1 MNIKNFVNYLG
12 RNSRIV
18 FAVAMFVG
26 VFLFWFVRYPHA
38 LSYQEQN
45 QLFLFTADYLVSDV
59 SKMGGLAAYLGEF
72 IVQFYYVEWLGAAM
86 LALVYVLLYVLL
98 SRVMKPSLALVPC
111 VLMLW
116 HYGDEN
122 VLLAYMMAAILALAA
137 YLAMKKMPVYSD
149 VVVVPALFWLAG
161 PMAWLYVVLRSIRQ
175 KLYFGLALAAY
186 SALVAAVIAFV
197 VLLQYPVQS
206 AFFGIGYY
214 AVPMTYPELQFVI
227 PLAVVLLS
235 LASEKLQ
242 NVRYLDYAA
251 ILSAVVL
258 SFCADKI
265 GFDKEKYE
273 VLKLDYQV
281 RNERWND
288 IISLSENHQ
297 MQNNYGSVCVNLALA
312 KTGQLPYRMFT
323 FYQSGPDALAM
334 GFVRDNL
341 TCIPTMEVFYHL
353 GMVNECM
360 RYAFDIQESILTG
373 KSSGRMTK
381 RIAECCLANGW
392 NDVAQ
397 KHLGMLRHSLFYRD
411 WAEKAAV
418 SPHLKAFRY
427 KDDFLYNYNEI
438 DKMFGMLFQS
448 NPKNKMALEYFL
460 GQMLLNCD
468 AQGFMQYLGWAG
480 QYGGYREMPEGY
492 ADAVRCIQ
500 QRGNVRYSNY
510 ADYLHSFMQRAQ
522 EMGVNI
528 NENNS
533 VH

>member
-26 VFLFWFVRYPHA
+26 VFLFWFVRYPYA

-59 SKMGGLAAYLGEF
+59 SKMGGLAAYFGEF

-122 VLLAYMMAAILALAA
+122 VLLAYMMAAILLLAA

-186 SALVAAVIAFV
+186 SAIVAAVLAFV

-214 AVPMTYPELQFVI
+214 AVPMTYPTLQFVI

-242 NVRYLDYAA
+242 NVRYLDCAA
-251 ILSAVVL
+251 LLSAVVL

-273 VLKLDYQV
+273 VLKLDYLV

-312 KTGQLPYRMFT
+312 KTGQLPYRMFS

-397 KHLGMLRHSLFYRD
+397 KHLVMLRHSLFYRS

-438 DKMFGMLFQS
+438 DKMFGMLFQC

-480 QYGGYREMPEGY
+480 QYGGYGEMPEGY

-500 QRGNVRYSNY
+500 QRGNVRYSSY

-522 EMGVNI
+522 EMGVSI